1 MTGAG
6 ALLAL
11 AIVMAAAGVGAAAM
25 YRARWLATR
34 ERLARTERE
43 RADLDAL
50 IRDAPAAPLAP
61 QIEAPAADARL
72 REMLGLTRSAA
83 GAEDVRPAFAGRD
96 ADALKASFDELSFH
110 GSRFAMTLATADGG
124 RWLMAEGNAGPAGST
139 VWFTDVTEREEARR
153 HAEARAVSLGEAV
166 DALPLPVWRRGTDL
180 RLAACNRAYADAVQ
194 QSARAVVREQVE
206 LQDGGDPSAG
216 QALAECA
223 RRERAVA
230 TAEKRV
236 VLHGERRC
244 LHMSEVPLSDGT
256 FVGMATDRT
265 RADEL
270 SHELRRLRQA
280 QQQVLDSL
288 DTGVV
293 VYGADLRVRYA
304 NGAVSQIWDVPDSV
318 FAGEPHVTDVIEAL
332 RERRRLP
339 EQADFRAYKRDC
351 ISRMQNLLE
360 PQTDQLHCPDGRT
373 LQVRMIPHAL
383 GGVLVLYDD
392 VTDRLS
398 LERDVNTLMEVQRET
413 IDHLYEGVAVFGA
426 DGRLTLCNQAYTR
439 IWHLSPATVAGR
451 PHVRELLDACRDLLP
466 EGRDDWRT
474 RRERLAGRASEP
486 DARGGRMERPD
497 GSVLDWS
504 QVPLPDGQS
513 LFTYLDVTDTTRV
526 ERALRERA
534 EALATA
540 DRLKSEFIANVSYEL
555 RTPLTAIVGF
565 AEILQNQFFGELN
578 TRQEDYA
585 RAIVTSSQRLI
596 GLVNDILD
604 LATIEA
610 GYMELERETVSVAQL
625 FDDLYTLAHERA
637 RSRGLR
643 LMVSYP
649 PDIGT
654 IEADPRRLKQALF
667 NLLSNAFNF
676 TPDGGQVTL
685 AAERT
690 DGTVR
695 LSVSD
700 TGVGI
705 RDADQA
711 RVLEKF
717 ERGHPR
723 KGGPGLGLSLVKSLI
738 ELHGGRVAIDSQP
751 DAGTRITCELP
762 AEPDSGE
769 HAQTKQVA
777 AS

>member
-1 MTGAG
+1 VSGAG

-11 AIVMAAAGVGAAAM
+11 AMAAAVAGLAATAI

-50 IRDAPAAPLAP
+50 IRDSPAAPFAPQVTAPAATG
-61 QIEAPAADARL
+61 RL
-72 REMLGLTRSAA
+72 GAMLGLAQPDARVDALRPALA
-83 GAEDVRPAFAGRD
+83 GAD
-96 ADALKASFDELSFH
+96 ADALRAAVDDLVLH
-110 GSRFAMTLATADGG
+110 GSPFAMTLATADGG
-124 RWLMAEGNAGPAGST
+124 RWLLAEGGSGPAGPT
-139 VWFTDVTEREEARR
+139 VWFSDVTQREAWRR
-153 HAEARAVSLGEAV
+153 HAETRAADLARAL
-166 DALPLPVWRRGTDL
+166 DALPAPVWRRDAGA
-180 RLAACNRAYADAVQ
+180 RLVACNRAYAEAVGLDPD
-194 QSARAVVREQVE
+194 RVVGDGVE
-206 LQDGGDPSAG
+206 LHTGDDGGP
-216 QALAECA
+216 ALAERA
-223 RRERAVA
+223 RRAHAPASTEV
-230 TAEKRV
+230 RV

-244 LHMSEVPLSDGT
+244 LTLTEAPLADGG
-256 FVGMATDRT
+256 FVGLAADTTD
-265 RADEL
+265 ADEL
-270 SHELRRLRQA
+270 RREIRRRGEA
-280 QQQVLDSL
+280 QDRVLESL
-288 DTGVV
+288 DTGVAI
-293 VYGADLRVRYA
+293 YGADLRLRHV
-304 NGAVSQIWDVPDSV
+304 NGAVAQIWDVPESV

-339 EQADFRAYKRDC
+339 EQADFRAYKREAVQ
-351 ISRMQNLLE
+351 RMQNLLE
-360 PQTDQLHCPDGRT
+360 PRSEQLHRPDGQT
-373 LQVRMIPHAL
+373 IQVRMIPHAS

-426 DGRLTLCNQAYTR
+426 DGRLTLCNQAYRR
-439 IWHLSPATVAGR
+439 IWRLTPDAVAGR
-451 PHVRELLDACRDLLP
+451 PHVTALLDACREFFPDQ
-466 EGRDDWRT
+466 GRPWSEQ
-474 RRERLAGRASEP
+474 RERLAGQASEP
-486 DARGGRMERPD
+486 EMRGGRMERPD
-497 GSVLDWS
+497 EIVLDWS
-504 QVPLPDGQS
+504 QIPLPDGQS

-555 RTPLTAIVGF
+555 RTPLNAIVGF

-578 TRQEDYA
+578 PRQQDYA

-610 GYMELERETVSVAQL
+610 GYLELERETVSIPRL
-625 FDDLYTLAHERA
+625 FADLHTLAHERA
-637 RSRGLR
+637 RSRGLA
-643 LMVSYP
+643 LEVVC
-649 PDIGT
+649 PDGIGSV
-654 IEADPRRLKQALF
+654 EADPRRLKQALF

-676 TPDGGQVTL
+676 TPDGGRVTL
-685 AAERT
+685 AAERA
-690 DGTVR
+690 GETVR
-695 LSVSD
+695 LSVGD

-705 RDADQA
+705 REGDQA
-711 RVLEKF
+711 RVFDKF

-738 ELHGGRVAIDSQP
+738 ELHGGRVEIASEP
-751 DAGTRITCELP
+751 EAGTRIVCELP
-762 AEPDSGE
+762 VRAPD
-769 HAQTKQVA
+769 ADAADTARRVA